1 MSAAGVEKMGEE
13 YLGWDEIAETADHL
27 RELTG
32 FRPRVM
38 VITGSGLG
46 GLADEV
52 QGATVVPYEEIPH
65 FVSTS
70 VLGHAG
76 RLIVG
81 DLAGRE
87 VALMQ
92 GRIHFYEGYS
102 LQRITFPIRVV
113 HRLGADTLIV
123 TNAAGG
129 LRQDWEA
136 GDLMLITDHIN
147 LVGMAGLNPLRG
159 PNDERLGPRFVDM
172 SGAYDRRLREL
183 ALSVADELGI
193 SLRQGTYIMSGGPT
207 FETPADVRFLQQI
220 GADAVGMST
229 VPEVVVA
236 RHEGMRVL
244 GISHISNVIP
254 SNPDLETPSGGD
266 AEGLHQEV
274 LDAGSR
280 VMPKLKML
288 ITRIIERLD
297 EA

>member
-1 MSAAGVEKMGEE
+1 MQSDD
-13 YLGWDEIAETADHL
+13 YLGWDEIAESAASL
-27 RELTG
+27 RELTECT
-32 FRPRVM
+32 PEVLI
-38 VITGSGLG
+38 ITGSGLG

-52 QGATVVPYEEIPH
+52 QGATVVPYEDTPH

-76 RLIVG
+76 RLVLG
-81 DLAGRE
+81 DLADRE

-102 LQRITFPIRVV
+102 LQRITFPIRVLR
-113 HRLGADTLIV
+113 RLGADTLIV

-129 LRQDWEA
+129 LRGEWQA

-147 LVGMAGLNPLRG
+147 LVGMAGFNPLRG

-172 SGAYDRRLREL
+172 SIAYDRRLREIAL
-183 ALSVADELGI
+183 AAAGELDI
-193 SLRQGTYIMSGGPT
+193 ELRQGIYIMSGGPT
-207 FETPADVRFLQQI
+207 FETPADVRFLRQI

-254 SNPDLETPSGGD
+254 PGADPVAEHGD
-266 AEGLHQEV
+266 DTESLHQEV
-274 LDAGSR
+274 LDAGGR
-280 VMPKLKML
+280 VMPRLKML
-288 ITRIIERLD
+288 IKRIIERLG
-297 EA
+297 EY

>member
-1 MSAAGVEKMGEE
+1 MKSDD
-13 YLGWDEIAETADHL
+13 YLGWDEIAESGAY
-27 RELTG
+27 LTDVTECT
-32 FRPRVM
+32 PEVM
-38 VITGSGLG
+38 LITGSGLG
-46 GLADEV
+46 GLADDV
-52 QGATVVPYEEIPH
+52 QGATTVPYEEIPH
-65 FVSTS
+65 FVSAS

-76 RLIVG
+76 KLVVG
-81 DLAGRE
+81 QLAGRE

-102 LQRITFPIRVV
+102 LQRITFPIRVL
-113 HRLGADTLIV
+113 HRLGAETLIV

-129 LRQDWEA
+129 LREEWQA

-147 LVGMAGLNPLRG
+147 LVGMAGFNPLRG

-172 SGAYDRRLREL
+172 SVAYDDRLREI
-183 ALSVADELGI
+183 ALSAAGELEI
-193 SLRQGTYIMSGGPT
+193 QLRQGIYVMSGGPT
-207 FETPADVRFLQQI
+207 FETPADVRFLRQI

-254 SNPDLETPSGGD
+254 SSADHEAEHAGD
-266 AEGLHQEV
+266 TEGLHQEV

-280 VMPKLKML
+280 VMPRFKRL
-288 ITRIIERLD
+288 IARIVERLD
-297 EA
+297 EY